1 MLNFLRKLWGR
12 KKTEEEKTMKE
23 NIAILKKFNLREQK
37 ERQREVRGKEK
48 YCTQNGSHINRK
60 RENEC
65 KRKMKLCTV
74 KSFIVKQQF
83 QNKIGNTHVGI
94 HHTIPTDIIYQFQI
108 YQKIIIKILFLTMII
123 LSSLKL
129 LGTMHFTSL
138 IQLRKILYLTHSLQ
152 VVGTLPCLVQYCCL
166 KH

>member
-48 YCTQNGSHINRK
+48 YCAQNGSHINRK

-65 KRKMKLCTV
+65 KRKMKLCKV
-74 KSFIVKQQF
+74 KSFRTRQ
-83 QNKIGNTHVGI
+83 GI
-94 HHTIPTDIIYQFQI
+94 RMQVY
-108 YQKIIIKILFLTMII
+108 II
-123 LSSLKL
+123 LYQP
-129 LGTMHFTSL
+129 T
-138 IQLRKILYLTHSLQ
+138 
-152 VVGTLPCLVQYCCL
+152 
-166 KH
+166 

>member
-12 KKTEEEKTMKE
+12 KKTEKEKTMKE

-65 KRKMKLCTV
+65 KRKMKLCKV

-94 HHTIPTDIIYQFQI
+94 HHRLYQPT
-108 YQKIIIKILFLTMII
+108 
-123 LSSLKL
+123 
-129 LGTMHFTSL
+129 
-138 IQLRKILYLTHSLQ
+138 
-152 VVGTLPCLVQYCCL
+152 
-166 KH
+166 